1 MCKMA
6 LQEEKEYL
14 LLIVEKDRKAL
25 LDQRRGL
32 TGVLEELEE
41 NINKRYKVY
50 SRNSWKNI

>member
-50 SRNSWKNI
+50 SRNSWKNF

>member
-1 MCKMA
+1 MGKMT

-14 LLIVEKDRKAL
+14 LLIAEQDRKAL
-25 LDQRRGL
+25 LDQRRSL

-41 NINKRYKVY
+41 NITKRYKVY